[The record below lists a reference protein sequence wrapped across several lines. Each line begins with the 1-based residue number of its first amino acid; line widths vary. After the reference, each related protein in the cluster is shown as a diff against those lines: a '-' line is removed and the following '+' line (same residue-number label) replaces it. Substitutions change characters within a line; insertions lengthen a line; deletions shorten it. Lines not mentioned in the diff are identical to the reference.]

1 MCSLN
6 LYGGTWC
13 DTNIRRR
20 RGFTLIELLVVIAII
35 AILIGLLLPA
45 VQKVR
50 EAAARASCANNL
62 HQIGLAWHNHHDAQG
77 RLPGT
82 AWPSSIRPY
91 VEMSNYAGGPV
102 KVYECPSRS
111 TGAARRDYA
120 GGSQGNSALYA
131 VRVTDITDGTS
142 NTLMVAERCAVR
154 DGTLPAGSNMDFD
167 PGEPVLGDSAFQ
179 DGTSPGSSTS
189 YLGFGGRH
197 PGAMLMGMCDGSV
210 HRFPYGQAGLGAIV
224 SRNGGEVVTLPD

>member
-1 MCSLN
+1 MCPLN
-6 LYGGTWC
+6 LCGETWR
-13 DTNIRRR
+13 DTHIHRR

-50 EAAARASCANNL
+50 DAAARASCANNL
-62 HQIGLAWHNHHDAQG
+62 HQIGLAWHNHQDAQG

-82 AWPSSIRPY
+82 AWPAAIRPY
-91 VEMSNYAGGPV
+91 VEMSNYAGGPI

-111 TGAARRDYA
+111 TGSARRDYA

-131 VRVTDITDGTS
+131 VRVTDITDGTA
-142 NTLMVAERCAVR
+142 NTLLVAERCALR
-154 DGTLPAGSNMDFD
+154 DGTFPGGSNMDFD

-179 DGTSPGSSTS
+179 DGTSPGSSGS

-197 PGAMLMGMCDGSV
+197 SGSMLMGMCDGSV
-210 HRFPYGQAGLGAIV
+210 HRFPYGQTGLGAIV

>member
-1 MCSLN
+1 MCPLK
-6 LYGGTWC
+6 LCGGTQC
-13 DTNIRRR
+13 DTHIHRR

-45 VQKVR
+45 IQKVR
-50 EAAARASCANNL
+50 DAAARASCANNL
-62 HQIGLAWHNHHDAQG
+62 HQLGLAWHNHHDAQQ
-77 RLPGT
+77 RLPAA
-82 AWPSSIRPY
+82 AWPAALRPY
-91 VEMSNYAGGPV
+91 AEMANGGGGAI
-102 KVYECPSRS
+102 KVYECPSGS
-111 TGAARRDYA
+111 SGPARRDYA

-142 NTLMVAERCAVR
+142 NTLMVAERCALR
-154 DGTLPAGSNMDFD
+154 DGTFPGGSNLNFD
-167 PGEPVLGDSAFQ
+167 PGEPILGDSAFQ

-210 HRFPYGQAGLGAIV
+210 HRFPYGPTA
-224 SRNGGEVVTLPD
+224 

>member
-1 MCSLN
+1 MDPLSLC
-6 LYGGTWC
+6 GGPLC
-13 DTNIRRR
+13 DTGSRRR
-20 RGFTLIELLVVIAII
+20 RAFTLIELLVVIAII

-62 HQIGLAWHNHHDAQG
+62 HQIGVAWHNYHDGQNMF
-77 RLPGT
+77 PGA
-82 AWPSSIRPY
+82 AWPTAIRPY
-91 VEMSNYAGGPV
+91 VEMTNYGGGPI

-111 TGAARRDYA
+111 TGSARRDYA

-131 VRVTDITDGTS
+131 VRVTDITDGTA
-142 NTLMVAERCAVR
+142 NTLMVAERCALR
-154 DGTLPAGSNMDFD
+154 DGTFPAGSNMDSD

-179 DGTSPGSSTS
+179 DGTSPGSGTS

-197 PGAMLMGMCDGSV
+197 SGAMLMAMCDGSV
-210 HRFPYGQAGLGAIV
+210 HRFTYGLTGLEAVV
-224 SRNGGEVVTLPD
+224 SRNGGEVVTLSD

>member
-1 MCSLN
+1 MCPLD
-6 LYGGTWC
+6 LCGQTWR
-13 DTNIRRR
+13 DTNIPRR
-20 RGFTLIELLVVIAII
+20 RGFTLVELLVVIAII

-62 HQIGLAWHNHHDAQG
+62 HQIGLAWHNHHDAQQ

-91 VEMSNYAGGPV
+91 VEMSNYAGGPI

-111 TGAARRDYA
+111 SSSTRRDYA

-131 VRVTDITDGTS
+131 VRVTDITDGTA
-142 NTLMVAERCAVR
+142 NTLLVAERCALR
-154 DGTLPAGSNMDFD
+154 DGTFPTGSNLDFD

-197 PGAMLMGMCDGSV
+197 SGVMLMGMCDGSV
-210 HRFPYGQAGLGAIV
+210 HRFAYGRTGLGAIV
-224 SRNGGEVVTLPD
+224 SRNGGEVVILDD

>member
-1 MCSLN
+1 MYPLN
-6 LYGGTWC
+6 LCGKTWR
-13 DTNIRRR
+13 DTNVHRR

-45 VQKVR
+45 IQKVR
-50 EAAARASCANNL
+50 DAAARISCTNNL
-62 HQIGLAWHNHHDAQG
+62 HQLGLAWHNHHDAQG
-77 RLPGT
+77 RLPGA
-82 AWPSSIRPY
+82 AWPAALRPY
-91 VEMSNYAGGPV
+91 VEMSNYAGGPI

-111 TGAARRDYA
+111 NGSARRDYA

-131 VRVTDITDGTS
+131 VRVTDITDGTA
-142 NTLMVAERCAVR
+142 NTLLVAERCALR
-154 DGTLPAGSNMDFD
+154 DGTLPSGSNLDFD

-179 DGTSPGSSTS
+179 DGTSPSSTS

-197 PGAMLMGMCDGSV
+197 AGVMLMGMCDGSV
-210 HRFPYGQAGLGAIV
+210 HRFAYGRLGLGAIV